1 MHGYAGSPVPDGP
14 RSAKTRRFTMTKKQT
29 ITRRFTGTTL
39 RELREAIDACH
50 ACPLWERATQGVPG
64 EGSEQAHVMM
74 VGEQPGDQEDRT
86 GRPFV
91 GPAGRLLDA
100 ALEQAGVD
108 RKEVYVTNAVKHF
121 SWFPRGKRR
130 MHKTP
135 SQSEVA
141 ACLDWLEAEIGLLHP
156 RVIVCLGATAAKA
169 LLGPDFRV
177 SLERGH
183 LIEGSMAPF
192 VLATVHPSSIL
203 RITDEKERKEAFDR
217 FAADLALIREALDR
231 KRG

>member
-1 MHGYAGSPVPDGP
+1 MKRDVDTERFHGDSL
-14 RSAKTRRFTMTKKQT
+14 SQ
-29 ITRRFTGTTL
+29 L
-39 RELREAIDACH
+39 RVAISHCR
-50 ACPLWERATQGVPG
+50 ACPLWQRETQAVPG
-64 EGSEQAHVMM
+64 EGAAHAKVML
-74 VGEQPGDQEDRT
+74 VGEQPGDQEDRA
-86 GRPFV
+86 GHPFV

-100 ALEQAGVD
+100 ALEQAGVA
-108 RKEVYVTNAVKHF
+108 RREVFVTNAVKHF

-169 LLGPDFRV
+169 LLGRDFRV
-177 SLERGH
+177 TVERGR

-203 RITDEKERKEAFDR
+203 RMTDETERTEAFDR
-217 FAADLALIREALDR
+217 FAADLALIREALAR
-231 KRG
+231 